1 MTKQANASAK
11 TKELQPTAQIQCF
24 AAHLLLPQ
32 PHENNPKTNLT
43 INDIKA

>member
-11 TKELQPTAQIQCF
+11 TKELQPTAQSQCF

-32 PHENNPKTNLT
+32 PQDYKFNRLAY
-43 INDIKA
+43 D